1 MPKHRSLLAR
11 QTPFRPFL
19 RPLVMALAVVA
30 AAPAHADKAGAL
42 RSALAEARTGD
53 WAGAEATVEDPISGD
68 IIEWFRLRAGD
79 ATLGDYEAFLERRPD
94 WPGRKAIR
102 IKGEEAVAR
111 STTPERVIAYFAEA
125 QPATAKGAMALIK
138 AFAATGNIQA
148 AQAEAMRAWIALS
161 FTMDQEDELLAMYSK
176 ALAQVNE
183 QRLDRL
189 LWDGDTDEAARM
201 LPRVSAGWA
210 ALGRARIALRVS
222 APSIDVRLKAV
233 PAKLSDNPGLAY
245 ERFLW
250 RMRKDRYEDAADTI
264 IAASASDATLGQP
277 EEWAERRALLAR
289 RLLRDGD
296 PRTAYKVASSHHL
309 TGGADYAELEF
320 VSGFIALRSLHDYG
334 AALSHFRN
342 LTASVSTPI
351 SVSRGAYWEGR
362 SYEAMGKQA
371 EARAA
376 YARAA
381 KFQSAYYGLLA
392 AERIGADLDPKM
404 LGKDRSPDWRQ
415 APFAKSSVL
424 AAALLL
430 EKAGD
435 KATAKRFFV
444 HLADGLDPPELAQLA
459 ELALDIDNP
468 HVAVVVA
475 KEAADRGVILPRA
488 YFPVTGMVPD
498 GLPVSRALALSI
510 ARRESEFDPTVVS
523 SAGARGLMQLMPET
537 AKRMASQTG
546 QSFVASKLTSD
557 PDYNASLG
565 SAYLAQMVDQFGP
578 SVALIASAYNA
589 GPGRPKAWMEQL
601 GDPRREDVDVVDW
614 VEMIPFK
621 ETRTYVMRVSEAVVV
636 YRAKLKGKVG
646 PVNITGELKG

>member
-1 MPKHRSLLAR
+1 
-11 QTPFRPFL
+11 
-19 RPLVMALAVVA
+19 
-30 AAPAHADKAGAL
+30 
-42 RSALAEARTGD
+42 
-53 WAGAEATVEDPISGD
+53 
-68 IIEWFRLRAGD
+68 
-79 ATLGDYEAFLERRPD
+79 
-94 WPGRKAIR
+94 
-102 IKGEEAVAR
+102 
-111 STTPERVIAYFAEA
+111 
-125 QPATAKGAMALIK
+125 
-138 AFAATGNIQA
+138 
-148 AQAEAMRAWIALS
+148 
-161 FTMDQEDELLAMYSK
+161 
-176 ALAQVNE
+176 
-183 QRLDRL
+183 
-189 LWDGDTDEAARM
+189 M
-201 LPRVSAGWA
+201 LPRVSRGWA
-210 ALGRARIALRVS
+210 ALGQARIALRVES
-222 APSIDVRLKAV
+222 PSVDVKLKAV
-233 PAKLSDNPGLAY
+233 PESLADNPGLAY

-264 IAASASDATLGQP
+264 VAASASDATLGQP

-309 TGGADYAELEF
+309 AGGADYAELEF

-334 AALSHFRN
+334 AALTHFQN
-342 LTASVSTPI
+342 LTAAVSTPI

-381 KFQSAYYGLLA
+381 KYQSAYYGLLA
-392 AERIGADLDPKM
+392 AERIGADLDPTM
-404 LGKDRSPDWRQ
+404 LGKDRYPDWRK
-415 APFAKSSVL
+415 ASFAKSSVL

-444 HLADGLDPPELAQLA
+444 HLADGLDPSELAQLA

-523 SAGARGLMQLMPET
+523 SAGAQGLMQLMPET

-546 QSFVASKLTSD
+546 RSFVASKLTTD
-557 PDYNASLG
+557 PDYNAALG

-621 ETRTYVMRVSEAVVV
+621 ETRTYVMRVSEALVV